1 MKQEPITSTLQ
12 NYAHEVWLASL
23 GTFRKIQTE
32 GNRLLDG
39 LVKQG
44 EPGKARSKEV
54 IETKAEAKI
63 SHQVKVEAKRSKI
76 AEYQNR
82 LERILQSSVTHALKW
97 LNMVNGE
104 DIRMLSKCLDTLEAS
119 IRELER
125 VSKPRPSV
133 TKH

>member
-32 GNRLLDG
+32 GNRLLDSV
-39 LVKQG
+39 VKQG
-44 EPGKARSKEV
+44 EAVKARSKEAN
-54 IETKAEAKI
+54 ETKAEAKRG
-63 SHQVKVEAKRSKI
+63 HKAKVEAKRSHI

-82 LERILQSSVTHALKW
+82 LEQILQSSVTHALHW
-97 LNMVNGE
+97 LNIVTSE
-104 DIRMLSKCLDTLEAS
+104 DIRMLSKHLDTLEAS
-119 IRELER
+119 IRELESAR
-125 VSKPRPSV
+125 KPRPSV